1 MADGPEIRAA
11 GPQDAETLSA
21 LHHAAFAGMERG
33 WSAPECAAL
42 AAAPGGFALL
52 AAPVPGAAATAFLL
66 GRAAGGEA
74 ELLSIGAAPAARRMG
89 LGRALLAR
97 FDAEAAARGAAEAF
111 LEVAVDN
118 PAAQTLYRI
127 AGWQEVGRRR
137 AYAERPGGARVD
149 ALVLRRRCG

>member
-1 MADGPEIRAA
+1 MAEGAEVRAA
-11 GPQDAETLSA
+11 GAQDAATLSA
-21 LHHAAFAGMERG
+21 LHQAAFAGMERG
-33 WSAPECAAL
+33 WSAEEFASL
-42 AAAPGGFALL
+42 IAAPGGFALL

-89 LGRALLAR
+89 LGAALLAR
-97 FDAEAAARGAAEAF
+97 FDAEARARGAEAAF

-118 PAAQTLYRI
+118 PGAEALYRR
-127 AGWQEVGRRR
+127 AGWAEVGRRR

-149 ALVLRRRCG
+149 ALVLRRDYG